1 MTKPNLLCLLCAV
14 LLASATTLGQTPASE
29 VRGWLSW
36 RGPNQNG
43 QSTEGGLPEKVST
56 EAGWTYDLRGRGT
69 PVIANG
75 RVYAMGYEGEGKDLE
90 EVLVCLDERT
100 GRRIWEHRF
109 HDFLT
114 DVIYHRFAIGSPT
127 IDPETGNVFCMSTAG
142 LVTSFTT
149 GGKLRWQ
156 HSMMSEYGRLSF
168 PNGRTGAP
176 LIAEGM
182 CIVHVAN
189 SGWGPQAPAR
199 DRFFAFD
206 KETGE
211 SVWSCTPGG
220 PPKDTSFSFPVVAT
234 DGGRRVLYAGLA
246 GGHVVCLD
254 VRSGDPIWRFQMAT
268 GGLSMSPVVYKDRI
282 IAIHGKENLDTST
295 IGRMV
300 AIKRDASQGGKGG
313 AVLGKASEL
322 WRNDLV
328 GFTSS
333 PVLVG
338 NRVYQTVSTGDLY
351 CIDADTG
358 KKVWH
363 KKLAPDQIHASPAWG
378 DGKLYVPMNDGT
390 FHILRPSD
398 DGPDVLQ
405 TIQLDGNCLGAPAI
419 ANGHIYVHTTERL
432 YCFMGGKGK
441 AGPATALPVPP
452 AVGEAVRLQVIPGD
466 VCLVQGQSQI
476 FRARA
481 LDSNGQVVP
490 GAVKDVTW
498 SNPFATR
505 AVHVRSMG
513 DRLSVRDLSAP
524 WAGVVTATAG
534 GLTGKARVRVVANIP
549 YAADFDS
556 VSLKPH
562 PKSGAPF
569 APPPS
574 WWVGASKKWEVAELD
589 GEKVLAKS
597 IAIPLFQRNMSLFG
611 HPMMSDYTVQVDIR
625 TDGNRRVM
633 SSAGVVNQRYLITLK
648 GNHQQLQVSSNDW
661 IVKEAVKFRWK
672 AKTWYR
678 MKTRVDA
685 DGDGTGWVRAKVWER
700 GKPEPAGWTIEV
712 DVPHLHTHGSPGIW
726 GFTPQSRF
734 RVYLD
739 NLSVTTNE

>member
-75 RVYAMGYEGEGKDLE
+75 RVYALGYEGEGKDLE

-149 GGKLRWQ
+149 GGELRWQ

-254 VRSGDPIWRFQMAT
+254 VRSGDPIWRFQLAT

-282 IAIHGKENLDTST
+282 IAIHGKENLDSST

-328 GFTSS
+328 AFTSS

-358 KKVWH
+358 EKVWH
-363 KKLAPDQIHASPAWG
+363 KKLAPDQIHQAMNRLMPRLGVHSWHLLFPDAADQALLDLPGTLHRQGCQFHWFNRNFASFDDFLAQLTSRKRKSIKRERRQVAEQGITFEHWTGTHLPDEVLDDFFLFYNATYLKRGMRPYLTRDFFALLAQRLGQRLRIITAILDDRHIAAALFVVGEDTLYGRYWG
-378 DGKLYVPMNDGT
+378 CL
-390 FHILRPSD
+390 D
-398 DGPDVLQ
+398 DYHHLHFETCYYQGIDL
-405 TIQLDGNCLGAPAI
+405 AI
-419 ANGHIYVHTTERL
+419 AEGLQR
-432 YCFMGGKGK
+432 FD
-441 AGPATALPVPP
+441 AGAQGEHKLVRGFEPVLTHSWHNVAEPGFREAVAHFCEEEAEDVDRYRAAALEALPF
-452 AVGEAVRLQVIPGD
+452 R
-466 VCLVQGQSQI
+466 QS
-476 FRARA
+476 
-481 LDSNGQVVP
+481 
-490 GAVKDVTW
+490 
-498 SNPFATR
+498 
-505 AVHVRSMG
+505 
-513 DRLSVRDLSAP
+513 
-524 WAGVVTATAG
+524 
-534 GLTGKARVRVVANIP
+534 
-549 YAADFDS
+549 
-556 VSLKPH
+556 
-562 PKSGAPF
+562 
-569 APPPS
+569 
-574 WWVGASKKWEVAELD
+574 
-589 GEKVLAKS
+589 
-597 IAIPLFQRNMSLFG
+597 
-611 HPMMSDYTVQVDIR
+611 
-625 TDGNRRVM
+625 
-633 SSAGVVNQRYLITLK
+633 
-648 GNHQQLQVSSNDW
+648 
-661 IVKEAVKFRWK
+661 
-672 AKTWYR
+672 
-678 MKTRVDA
+678 
-685 DGDGTGWVRAKVWER
+685 
-700 GKPEPAGWTIEV
+700 
-712 DVPHLHTHGSPGIW
+712 
-726 GFTPQSRF
+726 
-734 RVYLD
+734 
-739 NLSVTTNE
+739 